1 MSFFKDRNCY
11 MKDYNLSLIDKIR
24 GFNYLYL
31 FLISL
36 IVFIGIGVLYSV
48 GSSPSVGSTSSD
60 PWKWASKQS
69 IRFIISLWILL
80 VIAMTNLRL
89 WMKYA
94 YWLYGAGLLLLI
106 GVELLGHIHMGAQRW
121 LSFGLFQLQPSE
133 VMKIA
138 LVLALAKY
146 FHGASLEQ
154 IRSVKFMIPPVLMM
168 GIPVLLILKQ
178 PDLGTAMMLVFMSF
192 GVFFLVGVQVWK
204 FIALALVGIGS
215 FPIIWSLL
223 IPYQKKRVL
232 TFLNPENDPL
242 GAGYHISQSKI
253 TLGSGG
259 FWGKGFM
266 QGTQKRLKF
275 IPEDHTDFIFTVF
288 AEEFGLFGSL
298 ILFLLYT
305 LVIGYGFLISARCQN
320 SFGKI
325 VAAGLTIDFALYL
338 FINSGMVMGLM
349 PVVGVPL
356 PLMSYGGT
364 AMITLFISF
373 GLMECVDINR
383 EMVIGRLGSID
394 DE

>member
-11 MKDYNLSLIDKIR
+11 MKDYNLSLMDKIR
-24 GFNYLYL
+24 GFNYAYL
-31 FLISL
+31 LLISL

-48 GSSPSVGSTSSD
+48 GNGHFSP
-60 PWKWASKQS
+60 WASKQS
-69 IRFIISLWILL
+69 LRFVASLGFLFIIAL
-80 VIAMTNLRL
+80 TNLRL

-94 YWLYGAGLLLLI
+94 YWIYGVGVVLLV
-106 GVELLGHIHMGAQRW
+106 GVELFGHIGMGAQRW
-121 LSFGLFQLQPSE
+121 LNLGIFQLQPSE

-178 PDLGTAMMLVFMSF
+178 PDLGTAMMLVFMSI

-204 FIALALVGIGS
+204 FIVLALAGIGS
-215 FPIIWSLL
+215 FPIVWSLL
-223 IPYQKKRVL
+223 HEYQKKRVL
-232 TFLNPENDPL
+232 TFLNPESDPL

-266 QGTQKRLKF
+266 QGTQTRLNF
-275 IPEDHTDFIFTVF
+275 IPEKQTDFIFTVF

-298 ILFLLYT
+298 ILFTLYT
-305 LVIGYGFLISARCQN
+305 LVIGYGFLISTRCQN
-320 SFGKI
+320 FFGK
-325 VAAGLTIDFALYL
+325 VLAAGLTINFALYL

-383 EMVIGRLGSID
+383 EMIIGRLGSID

>member
-1 MSFFKDRNCY
+1 MGYFKDRNCY
-11 MKDYNLSLIDKIR
+11 MKDYNLSLMDKIR
-24 GFNYLYL
+24 GFNYGYL
-31 FLISL
+31 LLISL

-48 GSSPSVGSTSSD
+48 GNGHFSP
-60 PWKWASKQS
+60 WASKQS
-69 IRFIISLWILL
+69 LRFVASLGFLI
-80 VIAMTNLRL
+80 VIALTNLRL

-94 YWLYGAGLLLLI
+94 YWIYGI
-106 GVELLGHIHMGAQRW
+106 GVVLLVAVELFGHVGMGAQRW
-121 LSFGLFQLQPSE
+121 LNLGLFQLQPSE

-138 LVLALAKY
+138 LVLALARY

-154 IRSVKFMIPPVLMM
+154 IRSIKFMIPPALMM

-192 GVFFLVGVQVWK
+192 GVFFLVGVQIWK
-204 FIALALVGIGS
+204 FVVLALAGIGS
-215 FPIIWSLL
+215 FPIVWSLL
-223 IPYQKKRVL
+223 HEYQKKRVL
-232 TFLNPENDPL
+232 TFLNPESDPL

-266 QGTQKRLKF
+266 QGTQTRLNF
-275 IPEDHTDFIFTVF
+275 IPEKQTDFIFTVF

-298 ILFLLYT
+298 ILFALYT

-320 SFGKI
+320 FFGKI
-325 VAAGLTIDFALYL
+325 LAAGLTINFALYL

-356 PLMSYGGT
+356 PLISYGGT

-383 EMVIGRLGSID
+383 EMIIGRLGSID

>member
-1 MSFFKDRNCY
+1 MGYFKDRNCY
-11 MKDYNLSLIDKIR
+11 MKDYNLSLMDKIR
-24 GFNYLYL
+24 GFNYGYL
-31 FLISL
+31 LLISL

-48 GSSPSVGSTSSD
+48 GNGHFSP
-60 PWKWASKQS
+60 WANKQS
-69 IRFIISLWILL
+69 LRFVASLGFLII
-80 VIAMTNLRL
+80 IALTNLRL

-94 YWLYGAGLLLLI
+94 YWIYGI
-106 GVELLGHIHMGAQRW
+106 GVVLLVAVELFGHVGMGAQRW
-121 LSFGLFQLQPSE
+121 LNLGLFQLQPSE

-138 LVLALAKY
+138 LVLALARY

-154 IRSVKFMIPPVLMM
+154 IRSIKFMIPPALMM

-192 GVFFLVGVQVWK
+192 GVFFLVGVQIWK
-204 FIALALVGIGS
+204 FVVLALAGIGS
-215 FPIIWSLL
+215 FPIVWSLL
-223 IPYQKKRVL
+223 HEYQKKRVL
-232 TFLNPENDPL
+232 TFLNPESDPL

-266 QGTQKRLKF
+266 QGTQTRLNF
-275 IPEDHTDFIFTVF
+275 IPEKQTDFIFTVF

-298 ILFLLYT
+298 ILFALYT

-320 SFGKI
+320 FFGKI
-325 VAAGLTIDFALYL
+325 LAAGLTINFALYL

-356 PLMSYGGT
+356 PLISYGGT

-383 EMVIGRLGSID
+383 EMIIGRLGSID

>member
-1 MSFFKDRNCY
+1 MSFFRDRNCY
-11 MKDYNLSLIDKIR
+11 MKDYNLSLMDKLR

-31 FLISL
+31 FIVSL

-48 GSSPSVGSTSSD
+48 GNGHFSP
-60 PWKWASKQS
+60 WASKQS
-69 IRFIISLWILL
+69 FRFIFSLGVLL
-80 VIAMTNLRL
+80 IIALTNLRL

-94 YWLYGAGLLLLI
+94 YWIYGVGLALLI

-121 LSFGLFQLQPSE
+121 LNLGVFQLQPSE

-154 IRSVKFMIPPVLMM
+154 IRSVKFMIAPVLMM
-168 GIPVLLILKQ
+168 AIPVLLILKQ
-178 PDLGTAMMLVFMSF
+178 PDLGTAMMLIFMSF
-192 GVFFLVGVQVWK
+192 GVFFLVGVQLWK
-204 FIALALVGIGS
+204 FIVLALMGIGS
-215 FPIIWSLL
+215 FPIVWSLL
-223 IPYQKKRVL
+223 HDYQKKRVL
-232 TFLNPENDPL
+232 TFLNPESDPR

-266 QGTQKRLKF
+266 QGTQKRLNF

-298 ILFLLYT
+298 ILFALYT
-305 LVIGYGFLISARCQN
+305 LVIGYGFLISARCQ
-320 SFGKI
+320 SFFGK
-325 VAAGLTIDFALYL
+325 VLAAGLTINFALYV
-338 FINSGMVMGLM
+338 FINSGMVLGLM

-383 EMVIGRLGSID
+383 EMIIGRLGSID

>member
-1 MSFFKDRNCY
+1 MGYFKDRNCY
-11 MKDYNLSLIDKIR
+11 MKDYNLSFWDKIR
-24 GFNYLYL
+24 NFNYFYL
-31 FLISL
+31 FLVSL
-36 IVFIGIGVLYSV
+36 VVLIGIGVLYSV
-48 GSSPSVGSTSSD
+48 GNGHFSP
-60 PWKWASKQS
+60 WASKQS
-69 IRFIISLWILL
+69 LRFVASLIFLMT
-80 VIAMTNLRL
+80 IALTNLRL

-94 YWLYGAGLLLLI
+94 YWIYGLGVILLV
-106 GVELLGHIHMGAQRW
+106 GVELFGHIGMGAQRW
-121 LSFGLFQLQPSE
+121 LNLGFFQLQPSE

-154 IRSVKFMIPPVLMM
+154 IRSIKFMIPPVLMM

-192 GVFFLVGVQVWK
+192 GVFFLVGVQIWK
-204 FIALALVGIGS
+204 FVLLALAGIGS

-223 IPYQKKRVL
+223 HDYQKKRVL
-232 TFLNPENDPL
+232 TFLNPESDPL

-266 QGTQKRLKF
+266 QGTQTRLNF
-275 IPEDHTDFIFTVF
+275 IPEKQTDFIFTVF
-288 AEEFGLFGSL
+288 AEEFGFLGAL
-298 ILFLLYT
+298 ILFALYT
-305 LVIGYGFLISARCQN
+305 LIIGYGFVISARCQN
-320 SFGKI
+320 FFGKI
-325 VAAGLTIDFALYL
+325 LAAGLTINFALYV

-373 GLMECVDINR
+373 GLMECVDVNR

>member
-1 MSFFKDRNCY
+1 MGYFKDRNCY

-48 GSSPSVGSTSSD
+48 GNSAST
-60 PWKWASKQS
+60 PWRWASKQS
-69 IRFIISLWILL
+69 MHFVLSLGILLIISL
-80 VIAMTNLRL
+80 TNLRL

-94 YWLYGAGLLLLI
+94 YWIYGIGIVLLVA
-106 GVELLGHIHMGAQRW
+106 VELFGHIGMGAQRW
-121 LSFGLFQLQPSE
+121 LNLGLFKLQPSE

-154 IRSVKFMIPPVLMM
+154 IRSIKFMIPPVVMM
-168 GIPVLLILKQ
+168 GIPVLLILRQ
-178 PDLGTAMMLVFMSF
+178 PDLGTAMMLIFMSF
-192 GVFFLVGVQVWK
+192 AVFFLVGVQVWK
-204 FIALALVGIGS
+204 FAVLLLAGIGS
-215 FPIIWSLL
+215 FPVVWSLL
-223 IPYQKKRVL
+223 HDYQKKRVL
-232 TFLNPENDPL
+232 TFLNPESDPL

-266 QGTQKRLKF
+266 QGTQNRLNF
-275 IPEDHTDFIFTVF
+275 IPENQTDFIFTVF

-298 ILFLLYT
+298 ILFALYT
-305 LVIGYGFLISARCQN
+305 AVIGYGFVISAKCQN
-320 SFGKI
+320 FFGK
-325 VAAGLTIDFALYL
+325 VLAAGLTINFALYL

-383 EMVIGRLGSID
+383 EMIIGRLGSID

>member
-1 MSFFKDRNCY
+1 MPFFKDRNCY
-11 MKDYNLSLIDKIR
+11 MKDYNLGIMEKIR
-24 GFNYLYL
+24 GFNYVYL
-31 FLISL
+31 LLVSL

-48 GSSPSVGSTSSD
+48 GSSTKA
-60 PWKWASKQS
+60 PWQWASRQS
-69 IRFIISLWILL
+69 FRFILSLGILII
-80 VIAMTNLRL
+80 IALTNLRL

-94 YWLYGAGLLLLI
+94 YWIYGVGLGLLI
-106 GVELLGHIHMGAQRW
+106 GVELLGHVHMGAQRW
-121 LSFGLFQLQPSE
+121 LNFGLFQLQPSE

-154 IRSVKFMIPPVLMM
+154 IRSVKFMIPPILMM
-168 GIPVLLILKQ
+168 LVPVLLILKQ

-192 GVFFLVGVQVWK
+192 GVFFLAGVQVWK
-204 FIALALVGIGS
+204 FIVLGLTAIGA

-223 IPYQKKRVL
+223 KPYQKRRVL
-232 TFLNPENDPL
+232 TFLNPESDPL

-266 QGTQKRLKF
+266 QGTQKRLNF

-288 AEEFGLFGSL
+288 AEEFGFFGSL
-298 ILFLLYT
+298 ILFTLYT
-305 LVIGYGFLISARCQN
+305 LVIGYGFLISARCHN
-320 SFGKI
+320 FFGK
-325 VAAGLTIDFALYL
+325 VLAAGLTINFALYL

-383 EMVIGRLGSID
+383 EMIIGRLGSID